1 MLSQIK
7 IYLWIFFHVSK
18 LFVNDCVLY
27 RVYLGS
33 VLVDLVLQMVITFC
47 DYSNLP
53 GIQPLL
59 IYWDSSLS
67 LLKMLELSNSCW

>member
-1 MLSQIK
+1 MLSQSK
-7 IYLWIFFHVSK
+7 IYLWIFFYVSK